1 MILSKSSQNTKLFK
15 IIEFINKKSTNVL
28 PLNVIVS
35 HYNKNVIQTIQKPYQ
50 INSHLNCSL
59 IKY

>member
-1 MILSKSSQNTKLFK
+1 MILSKSSQNTKLFQ
-15 IIEFINKKSTNVL
+15 IIEFINKKYTNML

-35 HYNKNVIQTIQKPYQ
+35 NYNKNGIQTIQKPYQ
-50 INSHLNCSL
+50 INSYLNCSL